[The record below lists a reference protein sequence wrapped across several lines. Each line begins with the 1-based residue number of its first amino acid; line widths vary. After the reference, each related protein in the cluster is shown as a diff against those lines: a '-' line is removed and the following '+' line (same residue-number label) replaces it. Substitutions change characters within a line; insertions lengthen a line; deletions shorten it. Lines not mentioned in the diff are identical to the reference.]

1 MCGWK
6 CGGDL
11 ANTNTSQGRHHHSS
25 QVGGRSS
32 SVFLQLQ
39 LRTRNHS
46 HKYSETRPGLS
57 YTGSCRN
64 NCVHCPVSQS
74 GHLVWLLYRSRFIMG
89 MLRLYSQS
97 RSTGVA
103 GLVLRNIFEREPI
116 NGGLAMKRILSEI

>member
-1 MCGWK
+1 M
-6 CGGDL
+6 GGGAEVTL
-11 ANTNTSQGRHHHSS
+11 PTPTPHKVATITAPRRGA
-25 QVGGRSS
+25 
-32 SVFLQLQ
+32 VFLQLQ